1 VAGHAALTPARS
13 PLRTP
18 ASTSAE
24 ALLVPPRPPEHALQ
38 WVSRLVG
45 YLLFGA
51 VLLRVL
57 LLYAGTVALLPAG
70 LLLGLYLALHGSFGL
85 LARCAAWYP
94 PLYLL
99 LQVGVVM
106 ALLWLPSFPD
116 FASVLFAALSVQA
129 AQHFTPRQVAGW
141 LGLFALVMLL
151 FLVSRWG
158 LASGLA
164 ATAVYLAAAGIVAT
178 YELTSQRAL
187 AARSRNRALS
197 FELQQAAERLAAYA
211 SRQEQWAAARERGRL
226 ARELHDSVTQT
237 IFSMTLTAQSAR
249 LLADRDPPRV
259 AAQLDRLEALAR
271 CALGELRALVAHLR
285 PGSMEREGLLAA
297 LQQHLAA
304 RRLQDGLIVTLEAQA
319 AEEPG
324 ALQPAEQENLLRIV
338 QEALNNVVKH
348 AHTGQARVTLCLAEP
363 AWVEIK
369 DSGRGFDPRQAS
381 QAGQFGLANMRAR
394 ADEMGWRLVVISAP
408 GSGTRVRVEKPRQ
421 EEPP

>member
-1 VAGHAALTPARS
+1 MAGHAALTPAHS

-18 ASTSAE
+18 ASAGAE
-24 ALLVPPRPPEHALQ
+24 APLVPARPAEHALL

-51 VLLRVL
+51 VLLRGL
-57 LLYAGTVALLPAG
+57 LLYTGTPALLLAG
-70 LLLGLYLALHGSFGL
+70 LLLGLYLALYGSFDL
-85 LARCAAWYP
+85 LARRAAGYP

-99 LQVGVVM
+99 LQVGVVT

-116 FASVLFAALSVQA
+116 FASILFAALGVQA

-141 LGLFALVMLL
+141 LGLFAVVMLL

-158 LASGLA
+158 LGSGLA
-164 ATAVYLAAAGIVAT
+164 ATAVYLAAAGIVAA

-187 AARSRNRALS
+187 AARSRNQALAL
-197 FELQQAAERLAAYA
+197 ELRQAAERLAAYA
-211 SRQEQWAAARERGRL
+211 TRQELWAAARERGRL

-237 IFSMTLTAQSAR
+237 IFSLTLTAQSAR

-271 CALGELRALVAHLR
+271 CALDELRALVAHLS
-285 PGSMEREGLLAA
+285 PGSVEGDGLLAA

-304 RRLQDGLIVTLEAQA
+304 RRLQDGLIVTLEAPA
-319 AEEPG
+319 GEAPG
-324 ALQPAEQENLLRIV
+324 ALLPAEAGNLFRIV

-348 AHTGQARVTLCLAEP
+348 AHCGHARVTLCLAEP
-363 AWVEIK
+363 AWVEVT
-369 DSGRGFDPRQAS
+369 DSGRGFDTRQAP
-381 QAGQFGLANMRAR
+381 QAGHLGLASMRAR
-394 ADEMGWRLVVISAP
+394 ADEMGWRLVVTSVP
-408 GSGTRVRVEKPRQ
+408 GAGTRVRIERRRQ
-421 EEPP
+421 EELP